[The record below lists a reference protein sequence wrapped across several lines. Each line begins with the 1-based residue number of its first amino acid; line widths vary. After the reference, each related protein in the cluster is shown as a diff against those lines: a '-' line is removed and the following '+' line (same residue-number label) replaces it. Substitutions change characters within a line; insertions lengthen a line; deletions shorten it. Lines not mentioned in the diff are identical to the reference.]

1 MPRPHCAVFIATSL
15 DGFIARR
22 DGSID
27 WLDAVRVD
35 GEDYGFAEF
44 FGSVD
49 TLVVGRATWETVRG
63 FAEWPYAG
71 KRVVVLTHRTAAGE
85 HGERFLAGEPAT
97 LLERLQGEGAHR
109 VYVDGGTVVS
119 QFIRAGMIDDLTV
132 SIIPVLLGDG
142 IRLFQAQERQPERP
156 LQLAGSRAFASGLVQ
171 LRYRTDA
178 H

>member
-1 MPRPHCAVFIATSL
+1 VPRPHCAVFIATSL

-22 DGSID
+22 DGTVD

-49 TLVVGRATWETVRG
+49 TLVVGRATWETVRA
-63 FAEWPYAG
+63 FDDWPYAG
-71 KRVVVLTHRTAAGE
+71 KRVVVLTHRSAAGR

-97 LLERLQGEGAHR
+97 LLARLAGEGAHR
-109 VYVDGGTVVS
+109 VYVDGGAVVS
-119 QFIRAGMIDDLTV
+119 QFLQAGLVDDLTV

-142 IRLFQAQERQPERP
+142 IPLFQGQGRQPERS
-156 LQLAGSRAFASGLVQ
+156 LRLAGSRAFASGLVQ
-171 LRYRTDA
+171 LRYRA
-178 H
+178 GAP